1 MAVLAMDELIQL
13 SETEC
18 FEDWLAGLKTLTRK
32 LGYANF
38 LLGLKPGP
46 AAMNQQ
52 VLIHSDYPGAWRK
65 RYDAQGYVAVD
76 PIVQHCLNLNQPLL
90 WNRENYRRPSESA
103 FFEEAAMYGLQRG
116 LALPLHGPRGEAG
129 MLCLKHSE
137 HGARATRAMIETLP
151 LATMLRD
158 YVIERVLKAQAE
170 HHAPVH
176 VTKREKEVLQWS
188 AAGKTTWEIAMILS
202 CTTSAIDFHFKNIRR
217 KFQVSS
223 RQMAVLK
230 AIQQKS
236 ITP

>member
-1 MAVLAMDELIQL
+1 MAVLAMDELMQL

-18 FEDWLAGLKTLTRK
+18 FDEWQARLKTLTRK
-32 LGYANF
+32 LGYSNF

-46 AAMNQQ
+46 AAANQQ
-52 VLIHSDYPGAWRK
+52 VLIYSDYPDAWRK
-65 RYDAQGYVAVD
+65 RYDAEDYVAID
-76 PIVQHCLNLNQPLL
+76 PIVHHCLNRNRPLL
-90 WNRENYRRPSESA
+90 WIRERYRRPLELA
-103 FFEEAAMYGLQRG
+103 FFEEAAMYGLQQG

-129 MLCLKHSE
+129 MLCLKPSE
-137 HGARATRAMIETLP
+137 HGPRSMETMIDSLP
-151 LATMLRD
+151 MAAVLRD
-158 YVIERVLKAQAE
+158 YMIERVLRAQAE
-170 HHAPVH
+170 HQAPVH

-230 AIQQKS
+230 AIQQKL